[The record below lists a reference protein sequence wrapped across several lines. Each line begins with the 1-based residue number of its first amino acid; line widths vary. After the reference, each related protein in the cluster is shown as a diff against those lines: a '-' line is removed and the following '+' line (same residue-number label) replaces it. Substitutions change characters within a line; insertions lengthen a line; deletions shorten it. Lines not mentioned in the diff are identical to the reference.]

1 MIKIK
6 METFLILDGN
16 DSQYWLFLFSISNIN
31 GPMKEDAK
39 NIWFSRELYNRVN
52 NFRLSEYFSLEQK
65 NCLLFMLNM

>member
-31 GPMKEDAK
+31 GPMKEDAN
-39 NIWFSRELYNRVN
+39 NIWFSRELYNS
-52 NFRLSEYFSLEQK
+52 FKLSKYFSLEQK